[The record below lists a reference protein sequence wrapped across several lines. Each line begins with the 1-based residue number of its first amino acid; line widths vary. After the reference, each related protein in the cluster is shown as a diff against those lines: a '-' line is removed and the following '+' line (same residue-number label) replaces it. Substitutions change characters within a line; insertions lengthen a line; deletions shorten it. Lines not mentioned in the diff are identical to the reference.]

1 MVQKDL
7 KIGLVLGLLLVGIV
21 VFKLATDPRLNP
33 TAKILSLQ
41 NVTAQDANAAAPGGS
56 LNSTP
61 RENENSPVQS
71 EYAEPQQHVS
81 APFSLAQNEPRP
93 GISDTADQENR
104 QLITDENEPE
114 STDGSP
120 IMQTEKIKTQKF
132 HIVRKNQNLSIISRQ
147 YYGSS
152 NKWQK
157 IVDANRDVIKD
168 PNKLQPGMKL
178 IIPD

>member
-7 KIGLVLGLLLVGIV
+7 KIGLILGLLLVGIV

-33 TAKILSLQ
+33 TARIIHLQ
-41 NVTAQDANAAAPGGS
+41 NVTARDETAATDDDV
-56 LNSTP
+56 LNGITP
-61 RENENSPVQS
+61 ENPPIQPIYTELQENE
-71 EYAEPQQHVS
+71 S
-81 APFSLAQNEPRP
+81 ALIDSAQNEPMP
-93 GISDTADQENR
+93 DMPDIPNT
-104 QLITDENEPE
+104 ENEQLTTVEENSEP
-114 STDGSP
+114 TDGLQY
-120 IMQTEKIKTQKF
+120 MQTEKIKTQRF
-132 HIVRKNQNLSIISRQ
+132 HIVRKNQNLSVISRQ

-152 NKWQK
+152 NNWHK